1 MRRGAEN
8 SHNYIKFNV
17 SAATMRGLKSL
28 WVQIVI
34 ADSYSDELGDENQPR
49 VNSIPPC
56 IVFHGREE
64 IFFLVSWDHM
74 PVLCVCVYIRYLQNS
89 FASETWMYEVSK
101 PNMYFFEKLLQRS
114 LLSLIHTIP
123 HSYIQFLINCR
134 LYERNIYKIVKY

>member
-49 VNSIPPC
+49 VNTSMYS
-56 IVFHGREE
+56 
-64 IFFLVSWDHM
+64 VSWDHM

-114 LLSLIHTIP
+114 LLSHIHTI
-123 HSYIQFLINCR
+123 SY
-134 LYERNIYKIVKY
+134 

>member
-49 VNSIPPC
+49 VNTSMYS
-56 IVFHGREE
+56 
-64 IFFLVSWDHM
+64 VSWQGGDILFGFM
-74 PVLCVCVYIRYLQNS
+74 GSYAGFMCVRVCVYIRYLQNS
-89 FASETWMYEVSK
+89 FASETGMYEVSK

-123 HSYIQFLINCR
+123 Y
-134 LYERNIYKIVKY
+134 

>member
-49 VNSIPPC
+49 VNTSMYS
-56 IVFHGREE
+56 
-64 IFFLVSWDHM
+64 VSWDHM
-74 PVLCVCVYIRYLQNS
+74 RCRFYVCAFTLDIYKIHLHA
-89 FASETWMYEVSK
+89 ASETWMEVCSFQTK
-101 PNMYFFEKLLQRS
+101 YDFF
-114 LLSLIHTIP
+114 
-123 HSYIQFLINCR
+123 
-134 LYERNIYKIVKY
+134 

>member
-49 VNSIPPC
+49 VNT
-56 IVFHGREE
+56 
-64 IFFLVSWDHM
+64 
-74 PVLCVCVYIRYLQNS
+74 YLH
-89 FASETWMYEVSK
+89 V
-101 PNMYFFEKLLQRS
+101 
-114 LLSLIHTIP
+114 
-123 HSYIQFLINCR
+123 
-134 LYERNIYKIVKY
+134 

>member
-49 VNSIPPC
+49 VNTSMYS
-56 IVFHGREE
+56 
-64 IFFLVSWDHM
+64 VSWDHM

-89 FASETWMYEVSK
+89 FACSIRNMYIWKYVVSK

-123 HSYIQFLINCR
+123 Y
-134 LYERNIYKIVKY
+134 